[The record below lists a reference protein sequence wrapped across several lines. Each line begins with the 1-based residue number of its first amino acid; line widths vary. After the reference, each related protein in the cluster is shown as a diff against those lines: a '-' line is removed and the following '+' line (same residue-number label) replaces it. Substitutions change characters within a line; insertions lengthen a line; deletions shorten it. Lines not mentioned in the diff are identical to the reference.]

1 MKSYPIYLLYT
12 MCIFTVVAHAQQCG
26 TKDDYHT
33 GHTYDFT
40 SLKGVDYTYESS
52 IGTLNMKY
60 CVDVCGS
67 CDTSTIPSCQK
78 LSSPPSDGSII
89 KYNDDECIVMG
100 IFDDTVTWMENYPAG
115 ATMRFSNARC
125 KNDRIAV
132 TRLKLTCGT
141 GKSQIVG
148 VNSYN
153 RDPNNC
159 DATVSFSTPLACA
172 PIPSPGGG
180 GGSGGGQQPSPIPN
194 PTNLVGAFYQ
204 GKCGLGQIGV
214 TMFSKASKD
223 PATLKEIQGIME
235 TQSTNIQN
243 SCEKTCEMTTPNVAK
258 FTQNSQA
265 PLMVRNL
272 MDSTSNGGITPAS
285 FPAIIPSKPC
295 NCDVK
300 LLSDVSIYCIL
311 ILMIRKNKE
320 KIRLTYISYIY
331 TL

>member
-12 MCIFTVVAHAQQCG
+12 MCIFTVVTHARHA
-26 TKDDYHT
+26 TT
-33 GHTYDFT
+33 
-40 SLKGVDYTYESS
+40 
-52 IGTLNMKY
+52 
-60 CVDVCGS
+60 
-67 CDTSTIPSCQK
+67 
-78 LSSPPSDGSII
+78 PPP
-89 KYNDDECIVMG
+89 
-100 IFDDTVTWMENYPAG
+100 T
-115 ATMRFSNARC
+115 
-125 KNDRIAV
+125 
-132 TRLKLTCGT
+132 
-141 GKSQIVG
+141 
-148 VNSYN
+148 
-153 RDPNNC
+153 
-159 DATVSFSTPLACA
+159 
-172 PIPSPGGG
+172 
-180 GGSGGGQQPSPIPN
+180 PIPN
-194 PTNLVGAFYQ
+194 PTNLVGAVYQ

-320 KIRLTYISYIY
+320 KIRLTYISYIHIIHHED
-331 TL
+331 TSFIPKKRNS

>member
-12 MCIFTVVAHAQQCG
+12 ICIFTVVTHARHA
-26 TKDDYHT
+26 TT
-33 GHTYDFT
+33 
-40 SLKGVDYTYESS
+40 
-52 IGTLNMKY
+52 
-60 CVDVCGS
+60 
-67 CDTSTIPSCQK
+67 
-78 LSSPPSDGSII
+78 PPP
-89 KYNDDECIVMG
+89 
-100 IFDDTVTWMENYPAG
+100 T
-115 ATMRFSNARC
+115 
-125 KNDRIAV
+125 
-132 TRLKLTCGT
+132 
-141 GKSQIVG
+141 
-148 VNSYN
+148 
-153 RDPNNC
+153 
-159 DATVSFSTPLACA
+159 
-172 PIPSPGGG
+172 
-180 GGSGGGQQPSPIPN
+180 PIPN
-194 PTNLVGAFYQ
+194 PTNLVGAVYQ

-243 SCEKTCEMTTPNVAK
+243 SCEKTCEMTTPNVDK
-258 FTQNSQA
+258 FKQNSQA
-265 PLMVRNL
+265 PSMVRKL

-331 TL
+331 YTYNTS

>member
-12 MCIFTVVAHAQQCG
+12 MCIFTVVTHAR
-26 TKDDYHT
+26 HT
-33 GHTYDFT
+33 CRVPDTYNQGHTYDFT
-40 SLKGVDYTYESS
+40 SLDFNYEYPAQHT
-52 IGTLNMKY
+52 GRETEEGYKY
-60 CVDVCGS
+60 CVNPCGS
-67 CDTSTIPSCQK
+67 CDASRIPSCQK
-78 LSSPPSDGSII
+78 LNPPASDASII

-100 IFDDTVTWMENYPAG
+100 YGDSTVTMMANNPAG
-115 ATMRFSNARC
+115 VTMTFSNANC
-125 KNDRIAV
+125 KNGGITT
-132 TRLKLTCGT
+132 TRLKLTCCT
-141 GKSQIVG
+141 KSGCAGVVG
-148 VNSYN
+148 VAK
-153 RDPNNC
+153 DNNKC
-159 DATVSFSTPLACA
+159 DSTVTFSTPAACA
-172 PIPSPGGG
+172 PATPP
-180 GGSGGGQQPSPIPN
+180 PTPIPN

-331 TL
+331 TYNTS

>member
-12 MCIFTVVAHAQQCG
+12 MCIFTVVTHARL
-26 TKDDYHT
+26 THT
-33 GHTYDFT
+33 CRVPDTYNQGHTYDFT
-40 SLKGVDYTYESS
+40 SLDFNYEYPAQHT
-52 IGTLNMKY
+52 GRETEEGYKY
-60 CVDVCGS
+60 CVNPCGS
-67 CDTSTIPSCQK
+67 CDTSRIPSCRRK
-78 LSSPPSDGSII
+78 ATGDASII

-100 IFDDTVTWMENYPAG
+100 LRYGDSTVTMMANNPAG
-115 ATMRFSNARC
+115 VTMTFLNANC
-125 KNDRIAV
+125 KMGGKV
-132 TRLKLTCGT
+132 TTRLKLTCCT
-141 GKSQIVG
+141 KSGCAGVVG
-148 VNSYN
+148 VAKDNYK
-153 RDPNNC
+153 C
-159 DATVSFSTPLACA
+159 DSTVTFSTPAACA
-172 PIPSPGGG
+172 PATPP
-180 GGSGGGQQPSPIPN
+180 PTPIPN

-243 SCEKTCEMTTPNVAK
+243 SCEKTCEMTTPDEAK

-265 PLMVRNL
+265 PSMVRNL
-272 MDSTSNGGITPAS
+272 MDSTSNGGITPTS
-285 FPAIIPSKPC
+285 LPAIIPSKPC

-311 ILMIRKNKE
+311 ISTNRKSKE

-331 TL
+331 SYNTS